1 MSSVKDVLESLPA
14 GKVITPLL
22 GAAVPG
28 VRDAVMNLG
37 DTSEEDKK
45 KMDAMQ
51 AEIDRLNKP
60 AQTANNPQAQAMK
73 KGGKVSSASKRA
85 DGCCVRGKTKGRMV

>member
-1 MSSVKDVLESLPA
+1 MGSIKSVIESLPA
-14 GKVITPLL
+14 GKVVAPML

-28 VRDAVMNLG
+28 IRDKIMSIG

-45 KMDAMQ
+45 KMSEMQ
-51 AEIDRLNKP
+51 SQIDTLNKQRQP
-60 AQTANNPQAQAMK
+60 GATPMK

-85 DGCCVRGKTKGRMV
+85 DGCCVKGKTKGRMV